1 MVEKA
6 ALLISAFGF
15 LLSVGL
21 TTWVYKIMETR
32 IQFLKEDIEKL
43 KSSEGRWIV
52 KYQKVA
58 KLILKHRECSPGTP
72 CQIHEEYVKLIDE
85 EGIL

>member
-1 MVEKA
+1 MAENLSLV
-6 ALLISAFGF
+6 ISAIAL

-43 KSSEGRWIV
+43 KNSEGRWII
-52 KYQKVA
+52 KYRKVA
-58 KLILKHRECSPGTP
+58 QLILSRKECSAGSP
-72 CQIHEEYVKLIDE
+72 CKVHEEFIKMIEDEGLI
-85 EGIL
+85 

>member
-1 MVEKA
+1 MIENVS
-6 ALLISAFGF
+6 LVISAIAL

-43 KSSEGRWIV
+43 KNSEGRWIV
-52 KYQKVA
+52 KYRKVA
-58 KLILKHRECSPGTP
+58 QLILKHRECSPGNP
-72 CQIHEEYVKLIDE
+72 CKIHEEYVKMIE
-85 EGIL
+85 EDGII